1 MSAKAVAALALVA
14 CLALP
19 GAAGAA
25 GPVDTIII
33 KKPSTNKPNKTIV
46 HFQLVDSDGV
56 VAGAQFFCR
65 LDGPWLRGSYRPCA
79 DPIVRRH
86 LRAGDYEFRV
96 YGVAPDGRADPVAAS
111 LKFHVLSRSGVRVV
125 RIGRGGVAIIT
136 VDFHRHR
143 HRNR

>member
-1 MSAKAVAALALVA
+1 MAAKAVAALALVA
-14 CLALP
+14 SLALP

-33 KKPSTNKPNKTIV
+33 KKPSTTKPNKTIV
-46 HFQLVDSDGV
+46 RFQLVDSDGP

-65 LDGPWLRGSYRPCA
+65 LDGPWLRGRYRPCA
-79 DPIVRRH
+79 DPIVRRN

-136 VDFHRHR
+136 VDFQ
-143 HRNR
+143 RNRR